1 MSELENERNMEDL
14 KNIFYSILF
23 VIGLIFCFS
32 CSSYCIIKRDTYL
45 KKQSISSHNENEVQQ
60 EVQQLV

>member
-23 VIGLIFCFS
+23 VIGLIFCFC
-32 CSSYCIIKRDTYL
+32 CSFYCIIKRDNNL
-45 KKQSISSHNENEVQQ
+45 KKQSIPSHNKI

>member
-32 CSSYCIIKRDTYL
+32 CSYYCIIKRDNNL
-45 KKQSISSHNENEVQQ
+45 KKQSISSHNKI